1 MKRQVYLSLKSVEEA
16 RDIFFSRFGS
26 GLRTGVETIETEEAL
41 GRVTAEPVFARR
53 SAPSFHSAAMDG
65 IAVKAEKTYGTTE
78 RAPKVLELDREAL
91 WINTGQPLPES
102 FDSVIM
108 VEKIHQ
114 TDKGHVEIRAPAYPW
129 QHVRKV
135 GEDIVATQ
143 LLLPQS
149 HRIRAYDLGAL
160 ISAGVFSI
168 KVWEKPRVTIIPSGS
183 ELVHHRAIGEEQA
196 LAPGQILEFNSV
208 LLAGLVRE
216 SGGVPVVHDIVPDI
230 EEGIREALKRAIESD
245 AHVVIINAGSSA
257 GSKDFA
263 VHAIEE
269 LGEVLVHGVTMMP
282 GKPTI
287 LGIANGKPVVGNPGY
302 SVSAT
307 LSFEQFVRP
316 LLYKLQGGCPP
327 KRATVTVHP
336 TRDIPSKPGMEEFL
350 RVNIG
355 KVGTRYVAT
364 PLPRAAGS
372 ITTLTRAEGIIRIP
386 ALSEGLSQSDEC
398 LAELLVDEEDLLN
411 TVVIIG
417 SHDITIDILADEVRR
432 KGYDIRISSSNVG
445 SLGGLIALRKGTC
458 HISGSHLLDTH
469 TGQYNLS
476 YIRRYLKGM
485 RVSIFHLVL
494 RDQGLIVVKGNPKGI
509 RGIED
514 LARRDVTFVNRQT
527 GSGTRVLF
535 DYKLDQLEVEPKSIK
550 GYDHEEFTHMAV
562 AVDVLSG
569 AADCGMGIFA
579 AAKALDLDFI
589 PLEREQYDLVIPSG
603 IVDQSNIR
611 AVLETIQTQNF
622 RRRVKFLGG
631 YDPSR
636 SGQLWMEMEGGQDGI
651 AQTEIETLDC

>member
-1 MKRQVYLSLKSVEEA
+1 MKRRVYLSMKSLKEA
-16 RDIFFSRFGS
+16 KDLFFSRFGS
-26 GLRTGVETIETEEAL
+26 GLRTGVETVQTEGAL
-41 GRVTAEPVFARR
+41 GRITAEPVFAKR

-65 IAVKAEKTYGTTE
+65 IAVKAEQTYGTTE
-78 RAPKVLELDREAL
+78 RSPRVLQLDRDAI
-91 WINTGQPLPES
+91 WINTGQPLPEP

-114 TDKGHVEIRAPAYPW
+114 IDEHHVEIRAPAYPW

-149 HRIRAYDLGAL
+149 HRVRAYDLGAL
-160 ISAGVFSI
+160 ISAGVFSV
-168 KVWEKPRVTIIPSGS
+168 KVWERPRVAIIPSGS
-183 ELVHHRAIGEEQA
+183 ELVQRKAIGEEQELEA
-196 LAPGQILEFNSV
+196 GQIIEFNST

-216 SGGVPVVHDIVPDI
+216 SGGVPIVHDIVPDV
-230 EEGIREALKRAIESD
+230 EESIRESLKQAIESD

-263 VHAIEE
+263 VHAMDE

-287 LGIANGKPVVGNPGY
+287 LGIVNGKPVVGNPGY
-302 SVSAT
+302 PVSAA
-307 LSFEQFVRP
+307 LSFEQFVKP
-316 LLYKLQGGCPP
+316 LLYRLQGGSPP
-327 KRATVTVHP
+327 KRDIIKVHP
-336 TRDIPSKPGMEEFL
+336 TRDIPSKLGMEEFL

-355 KVGTRYVAT
+355 KVGEKYVAT

-386 ALSEGLSQSDEC
+386 ALSEGLSQRDEVQ
-398 LAELLVDEEDLLN
+398 AELLVDEEDLLN

-417 SHDITIDILADEVRR
+417 SHDITIDVLADEIRR
-432 KGYDIRISSSNVG
+432 KGYNIRISSGNVG
-445 SLGGLIALRKGTC
+445 SLGGLMALRKGTC
-458 HISGSHLLDTH
+458 HISGSHLLDTQ

-476 YIRRYLKGM
+476 YIRRYLKG
-485 RVSIFHLVL
+485 RRISVFHLVL
-494 RDQGLIVVKGNPKGI
+494 RDQGLIVTKGNPKEVRGI
-509 RGIED
+509 RD
-514 LARRDVTFVNRQT
+514 LARGDVTFVNRQA
-527 GSGTRVLF
+527 GSGTRVLL
-535 DYKLDQLEVEPKSIK
+535 DYKLDQLGIEPKSIK

-589 PLEREQYDLVIPSG
+589 PLEREQYDLIIPSG
-603 IVDQSNIR
+603 MLDIPNIR
-611 AVLETIQTQNF
+611 AVLETIQTQDF
-622 RRRVKFLGG
+622 RERVKSLGG
-631 YDPSR
+631 YDPSK
-636 SGQLWMEMEGGQDGI
+636 SGQLWMEVEGG
-651 AQTEIETLDC
+651 